1 MGIGLAIALWF
12 VLVYGAD
19 VVYKTYEVP
28 VEIAEIPA
36 DLAVTQMVPDNIAV
50 TLSGQRKLFYL
61 TGTADVRVIL
71 KPRQLKKGTT
81 EITLLNSNFSIPE
94 GLTYESAEPHE
105 ITVTIETKENGEG
118 MK

>member
-19 VVYKTYEVP
+19 TVYKTYEVP
-28 VEIAEIPA
+28 VETVEMPA
-36 DLAVTQMVPDNIAV
+36 DLVVTQMIPDNIAV
-50 TLSGQRKLFYL
+50 TLSGQRKFFYL
-61 TGTADVRVIL
+61 TGTGDVRVIL

-81 EITLLNSNFSIPE
+81 EITLLSSNFSIPE